1 MTGEHVHHRWDSGEF
16 LLDDRPSAPITVAIP
31 THPARGYTSDP
42 GTLLGRAFA
51 SVRAQTLQPAGGVSI
66 ACDLDGDGAAKTRQ
80 RALDEV
86 KTEYVSFLDSDDWW
100 YPHHLATHVRLLS
113 GVTDPACDPL
123 SVDTKYWA
131 DVAYS
136 WWSGNQPF
144 GPQGEFTHR
153 GLQFNPKTPHHIT
166 MTLTVRTSLAKR
178 AGFLQPDGWMHPEWA
193 GEDWQFILRLCE
205 LGARFVGTGEET
217 WHYAVHGG
225 NTSGLP
231 HKGDAT

>member
-1 MTGEHVHHRWDSGEF
+1 MIEHRWDSGET

-31 THPARGYTSDP
+31 THPARGNTSDP

-51 SVRAQTLQPAGGVSI
+51 SVRAQTVQPKGGVSI
-66 ACDLDGDGAAKTRQ
+66 ACDLDGQGAARTRQ

-86 KTEYVSFLDSDDWW
+86 ETEFVSFLDSDDYW
-100 YPHHLATHVRLLS
+100 YPNHLETHWRLLTES
-113 GVTDPACDPL
+113 G
-123 SVDTKYWA
+123 A

-136 WWSGNQPF
+136 WWGGNRPF
-144 GPQGEFTHR
+144 PESTHR
-153 GLQFNPKTPHHIT
+153 GLVFNPLTPHHIT
-166 MTLTVRTSLAKR
+166 MTLTVRTSLAKA
-178 AGFLQPDGWMHPEWA
+178 AGFNDKPLHLDWA
-193 GEDWQFILRLCE
+193 GEDWLFILRLCE

-231 HKGDAT
+231 NRGDAW